1 MVYTATIVIT
11 EAAALTEAVAS
22 TATVVFTETSA
33 PTEVVV
39 LSTKAAAPREAAEAA
54 SRRKSS
60 QFLVLYRKHAIPK
73 IHNVNSR

>member
-33 PTEVVV
+33 RTEVVV
-39 LSTKAAAPREAAEAA
+39 LSTEAAAPREAAEAA
-54 SRRKSS
+54 SCRTKFSI
-60 QFLVLYRKHAIPK
+60 LGVVP
-73 IHNVNSR
+73 